1 VSDNALCGGNA
12 GFPPS
17 VSPSMSRTLAAA
29 MLALLLASAGARA
42 QSSTPPAST
51 VPADSSPSHRL
62 PVDASKVLPTQSSYR
77 LLLTRDTVSSPLGD
91 QRFDV
96 TSLDYAGTP
105 ALLLAR
111 SGGQGVTMV
120 SDSLVVRRSD
130 LRPLHW
136 VAAQGVAR
144 VAAEFTP
151 DSVYGAMTSPLGK
164 QNIVLA
170 NRADILVNAMAI
182 DVIVA
187 GLPLATA
194 WRDSAT
200 MLVIDA
206 GGTVV
211 TPVTLSVEGEERI
224 TVPAGEFDCWIVA
237 IEAERASGR
246 LWVTKQ
252 GQLVARSE
260 QILPELDGA
269 TLSRVLV
276 QTDSPSLVPA
286 SARLPQ

>member
-1 VSDNALCGGNA
+1 
-12 GFPPS
+12 
-17 VSPSMSRTLAAA
+17 MSRTLAAA
-29 MLALLLASAGARA
+29 MFSLLLASVGAGA
-42 QSSTPPAST
+42 QSSTPPVSA
-51 VPADSSPSHRL
+51 ALNDSSPTHRL
-62 PVDASKVLPTQSSYR
+62 PVDASKALPTQSSYR

-120 SDSLVVRRSD
+120 GDSLVVRRSD

-136 VAAQGVAR
+136 VAAQGVAH

-164 QNIVLA
+164 QNIVLP
-170 NRADILVNAMAI
+170 NRADILVNAMAV
-182 DVIVA
+182 DVIIA

-206 GGTVV
+206 GGTAV

-237 IEAERASGR
+237 VEAERASAR

-260 QILPELDGA
+260 QILPELGGA

>member
-1 VSDNALCGGNA
+1 
-12 GFPPS
+12 
-17 VSPSMSRTLAAA
+17 
-29 MLALLLASAGARA
+29 LLAGVGARA
-42 QSSTPPAST
+42 QSSTPPT
-51 VPADSSPSHRL
+51 PPAAPDETSPSRRL
-62 PVDASKVLPTQSSYR
+62 PVDASKALPTLSSYR

-91 QRFDV
+91 QQFAV
-96 TSLDYAGTP
+96 TAVDYAGTP

-136 VAAQGVAR
+136 IAAQGVAR

-151 DSVYGAMTSPLGK
+151 DSVYAAMTSPLGK
-164 QNIVLA
+164 QNIVLP
-170 NRADILVNAMAI
+170 NRADMLVNAMAV
-182 DVIVA
+182 DVIVTA
-187 GLPLATA
+187 LPLATA

-200 MLVIDA
+200 MLVMDA
-206 GGTVV
+206 GGAAM

-269 TLSRVLV
+269 TLTRVLV